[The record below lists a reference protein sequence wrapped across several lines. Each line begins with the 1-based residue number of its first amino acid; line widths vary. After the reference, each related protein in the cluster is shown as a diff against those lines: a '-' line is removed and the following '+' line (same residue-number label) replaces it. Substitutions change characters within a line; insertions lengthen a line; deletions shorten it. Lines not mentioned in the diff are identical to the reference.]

1 MYSVMLPHNPP
12 PGSFRQL
19 LETFRTSQR
28 VHLLIKLNLIA
39 GANFALGWMR
49 KWHPRLNYDSM
60 SQDLPLGLA
69 TLGVHMDATLQ
80 PARRIISRLLQED
93 VRFFCEHHYL
103 NPFNV
108 DDSDQ
113 PML

>member
-1 MYSVMLPHNPP
+1 
-12 PGSFRQL
+12 
-19 LETFRTSQR
+19 
-28 VHLLIKLNLIA
+28 LIKLNLIA

-49 KWHPRLNYDSM
+49 KWYPRLNYDSM
-60 SQDLPLGLA
+60 SEELPPRSA

-80 PARRIISRLLQED
+80 PARRITSRLLQED
-93 VRFFCEHHYL
+93 ARFFCEHHYL

-113 PML
+113 PAV